1 MQKHLNNTARYLR
14 DILLVAAGITSACFG
29 LKSFLM
35 PNDFIDGG
43 VTGISLLVSRLTGLK
58 LSYLIVAINIPFI
71 LLGFKQI
78 GKGFAIKTAI
88 AISLLAISLLVL
100 PFQPVT
106 HDKLLIAVFGGL
118 FLGAGIGFAMRGGCV
133 IDGTE
138 VLALY
143 ISRNSI
149 LTVGNII
156 LVLNILIFGV
166 VAIVLDLVTAMY
178 SILTYLSASKTIDFV
193 VNGLEQ
199 YTGVTIISERNEE
212 IKQFIIEKMKR
223 GVTIY
228 KGEGGY
234 GVKKDIDI
242 VYTVVTKLEMSK
254 LQGEIRQIDPDAF
267 VVQQQIADIKPVI
280 TTTIKKEDLPSGII
294 QLTLFDG
301 ENKPVAERLVLAW

>member
-1 MQKHLNNTARYLR
+1 MPASKKYIRYLK
-14 DILLVAAGITSACFG
+14 DLLLVSVGIVCACFG

-35 PNDFIDGG
+35 PNNFVDGG
-43 VTGISLLVSRLTGLK
+43 VTGISLLISRLTGLE

-71 LLGFKQI
+71 ILGFKQI
-78 GKGFAIKTAI
+78 GKGFAFKTAI
-88 AISLLAISLLVL
+88 AILVL
-100 PFQPVT
+100 AVSLHVIPFEPVT
-106 HDKLLIAVFGGL
+106 SDKLLIAVFGGL
-118 FLGAGIGFAMRGGCV
+118 FLGAGIGLAMRGGCV

-166 VAIVLDLVTAMY
+166 VAYFLNLVIAMY
-178 SILTYLSASKTIDFV
+178 SILTYLSASKMIDFV

-199 YTGVTIISERNEE
+199 YTGVTIISDKNEE
-212 IKQFIIEKMKR
+212 IKKIITDRMKR

-234 GVKKDIDI
+234 GVKKEIDI
-242 VYTVVTKLEMSK
+242 LYTVVTKLEMSK
-254 LQGEIRQIDPDAF
+254 LQGEIRAIDPDAF
-267 VVQQQIADIKPVI
+267 VVQQQIADIKGGVVV
-280 TTTIKKEDLPSGII
+280 KRQSLH
-294 QLTLFDG
+294 
-301 ENKPVAERLVLAW
+301 